1 MVTENQ
7 FEESYDSDEKMVGI
21 GIDFPTWMINR
32 LDAEAEILGV
42 SRQALVNMWIAGR
55 MEKVS

>member
-7 FEESYDSDEKMVGI
+7 FEESYDSDEEMVGI

-32 LDAEAEILGV
+32 LDAEAEILGI
-42 SRQALVNMWIAGR
+42 SRQVLVKMWIAGR